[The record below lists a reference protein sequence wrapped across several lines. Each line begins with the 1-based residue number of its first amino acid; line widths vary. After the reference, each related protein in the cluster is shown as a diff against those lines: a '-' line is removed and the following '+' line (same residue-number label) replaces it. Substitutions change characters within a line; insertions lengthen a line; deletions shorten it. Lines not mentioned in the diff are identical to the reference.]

1 MAVADAMTETIR
13 VRIEPEKKATLTRLY
28 KRRGISIS
36 QAVRQ
41 FFDSELETA
50 SDPLDR
56 FDAIM
61 ASADKKLDAYAAPEP
76 TVDDIVNYVE
86 SIRADRAKDAVVC
99 A

>member
-41 FFDSELETA
+41 FFDSEL
-50 SDPLDR
+50 DR

-86 SIRADRAKDAVVC
+86 SIRAERAKDAVAC